1 MLPPSIRYTLRFRQV
16 TITLTRVCSDVTQE
30 SYGVNYQKLG
40 KELMSQDELS
50 VMDNSQCI
58 LQIRGLHPFMS
69 KKFDITKH
77 KNYGKLF
84 DSDKKNYFDVARF
97 VKSRQKNAAVLQN
110 TQYTEYR

>member
-1 MLPPSIRYTLRFRQV
+1 
-16 TITLTRVCSDVTQE
+16 
-30 SYGVNYQKLG
+30 
-40 KELMSQDELS
+40 
-50 VMDNSQCI
+50 
-58 LQIRGLHPFMS
+58 MS